1 MNDIYGRVIFVFL
14 AVVVMFLS
22 PIKLYMIRKDN
33 LIQSYVQTE
42 VVYLTNNIK
51 NTGVLTK
58 EEYIIFLT
66 KLSKTGKLF
75 DVNIEK
81 ETITKAFEK
90 IKIDESFTKHLF
102 EINDFIRIRVKE
114 KDTKNPIM
122 AYFGGSIRGVY
133 EK

>member
-1 MNDIYGRVIFVFL
+1 MNDIYGRVIFIFL
-14 AVVVMFLS
+14 AAVIMFLS
-22 PIKLYMIRKDN
+22 PIRLYMIRRDN

-58 EEYIIFLT
+58 EEYIMFLT
-66 KLSKTGKLF
+66 KLGKTGKLF

-81 ETITKAFEK
+81 ETKTKGFEK
-90 IKIDESFTKHLF
+90 IKIDESFTKHIF
-102 EINDFIRIRVKE
+102 ELDDFIRIRVE
-114 KDTKNPIM
+114 QKDCNNPIM
-122 AYFGGSIRGVY
+122 AYFGGSIRGIY